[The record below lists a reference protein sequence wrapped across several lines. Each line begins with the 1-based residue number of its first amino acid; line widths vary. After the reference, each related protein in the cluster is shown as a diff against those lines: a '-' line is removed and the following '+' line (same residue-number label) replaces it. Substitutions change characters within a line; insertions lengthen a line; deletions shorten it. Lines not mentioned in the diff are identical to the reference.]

1 VIQNSLERL
10 LEGIAAALRRDVAP
24 ALDDAYARS
33 QALAGA
39 ELIENLAGRVE
50 WRCADL
56 AAVVDS
62 VRPILAEAVRI
73 APDLELAREVL
84 TQPAPGGD
92 NAALLRARDRHLAA
106 LAELQDRLPGAGG
119 EANRLRERVRRAIGV
134 QLGAE
139 LERLRAA
146 RELARGSD

>member
-10 LEGIAAALRRDVAP
+10 LEGIAAALRREVAP

-33 QALAGA
+33 QALAAA
-39 ELIENLAGRVE
+39 ELIENLAARVE

-73 APDLELAREVL
+73 APDLELAHEVL
-84 TQPAPGGD
+84 TQRAPTGD

-106 LAELQDRLPGAGG
+106 LAELQDRLPGAGP
-119 EANRLRERVRRAIGV
+119 EADPLRERVRGAIRS
-134 QLGAE
+134 QLRAE
-139 LERLRAA
+139 LERLRTA
-146 RELARGSD
+146 RDLARHAN